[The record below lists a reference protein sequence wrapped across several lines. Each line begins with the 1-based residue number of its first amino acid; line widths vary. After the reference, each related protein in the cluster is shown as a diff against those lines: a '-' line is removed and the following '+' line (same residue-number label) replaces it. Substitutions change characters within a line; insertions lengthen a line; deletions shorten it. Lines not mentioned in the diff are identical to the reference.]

1 MNYLVPV
8 SGRQT
13 EELDSRLVRFL
24 APKDASQL
32 IHRIQHAARDSGKVV
47 EFIGSQG
54 GEGTSS
60 IARDFAILM
69 TQRSNRPI
77 LLLDL
82 DLPING
88 HRAWF
93 AQNTNLISTSIKV
106 VIPHGRLMFHR
117 VGSSPLVISELVLDS
132 TAANPLN
139 DLIIGRQ
146 TLDQL
151 RDVFSLIIA
160 DAPPLAASF
169 EGVAFSANA
178 DATVMVVEAERT
190 RAPVALDLSERL
202 KDMGAQLVG
211 FVFNKRRFYVPDF
224 LYREL

>member
-13 EELDSRLVRFL
+13 EELDSRLVKYL
-24 APKDASQL
+24 SPKDASQL
-32 IHRIQHAARDSGKVV
+32 IHRIQHAARGSGKVI
-47 EFIGSQG
+47 EFIGPHG
-54 GEGTSS
+54 GEGTST
-60 IARDFAILM
+60 IAREFAILM

-82 DLPING
+82 DIPVNS
-88 HRAWF
+88 HRDWF
-93 AQNTNLISTSIKV
+93 ARNTNLISTSIRV

-117 VGSSPLVISELVLDS
+117 VGASPLVISELVLDHRGI
-132 TAANPLN
+132 NPMN
-139 DLIIGRQ
+139 DLIIGHQ

-160 DAPPLAASF
+160 DAPPLKESF
-169 EGVAFSANA
+169 EGVAFSAHA

-190 RAPVALDLSERL
+190 RAPVAQDLGDRL

-211 FVFNKRRFYVPDF
+211 FVFNKRRYYVPDF

>member
-8 SGRQT
+8 GGRQT

-24 APKDASQL
+24 TPKDASQL
-32 IHRIQHAARDSGKVV
+32 IHRIQRGARDSGKVV
-47 EFIGSQG
+47 EFIGPQG

-60 IARDFAILM
+60 IARDFAMLM

-82 DLPING
+82 DIPING

-93 AQNTNLISTSIKV
+93 ADHTNLISTSIKV

-117 VGSSPLVISELVLDS
+117 VGSSPLVVTELVLDS
-132 TAANPLN
+132 TAIDPLN
-139 DLIIGRQ
+139 DLIVGRQ

-160 DAPPLAASF
+160 DAPPLKTSF
-169 EGVAFSANA
+169 EGVAFSAYA

-211 FVFNKRRFYVPDF
+211 FVFNKRRFYVPDY
-224 LYREL
+224 LYRGL

>member
-8 SGRQT
+8 GGRQT
-13 EELDSRLVRFL
+13 EELDSRLVKFL
-24 APKDASQL
+24 TPKDASQL
-32 IHRIQHAARDSGKVV
+32 IHRIQHGARDSGKVV

-69 TQRSNRPI
+69 TQRSSRPI

-82 DLPING
+82 DIPING

-93 AQNTNLISTSIKV
+93 ARNTNLIATSIKV

-117 VGSSPLVISELVLDS
+117 VGASPLVISELVLDS
-132 TAANPLN
+132 TAASPLN

-151 RDVFSLIIA
+151 REVFSLIIA
-160 DAPPLAASF
+160 DAPPLAVSF